1 MASVV
6 AAAAVR
12 RVATR
17 GVVGVVR
24 MQSKSATNASAPAV
38 PAAASDRAPVVP
50 TSEHAKLGNIVSL
63 PWNRMNVE
71 DSDKLGLEHF
81 RRTSLLS
88 NATEEVKGR
97 KAYVYKVSQH
107 AMTSG
112 FSSSKWW
119 AVRLDAS
126 SKWTNPL
133 MGYLS
138 SADTAQ
144 QISQLNRFESAE
156 QAVLFC
162 ERNGL
167 EYEVQAPTERERG
180 AVDSQYAYNFLP
192 KEILNRMKTLGV
204 RKSRPIFRNDTA
216 PSVQGTSTFI
226 NFRYTQRGTESW
238 KPRTDGTYAKGV
250 AQTEKAWTGDVEWP
264 AEKPKHDDGHH

>member
-1 MASVV
+1 
-6 AAAAVR
+6 
-12 RVATR
+12 
-17 GVVGVVR
+17 
-24 MQSKSATNASAPAV
+24 
-38 PAAASDRAPVVP
+38 
-50 TSEHAKLGNIVSL
+50 
-63 PWNRMNVE
+63 
-71 DSDKLGLEHF
+71 
-81 RRTSLLS
+81 
-88 NATEEVKGR
+88 
-97 KAYVYKVSQH
+97 VYKVSQH

-144 QISQLNRFESAE
+144 QMSQLNRFESAE

-162 ERNGL
+162 ERNGI

-216 PSVQGTSTFI
+216 PSVQGTSTFVSGRKGGGEDDPRPQILVPRFAWLNLHLSLPLPYLPPPPPPPLQI

>member
-1 MASVV
+1 
-6 AAAAVR
+6 
-12 RVATR
+12 
-17 GVVGVVR
+17 
-24 MQSKSATNASAPAV
+24 
-38 PAAASDRAPVVP
+38 
-50 TSEHAKLGNIVSL
+50 
-63 PWNRMNVE
+63 
-71 DSDKLGLEHF
+71 
-81 RRTSLLS
+81 
-88 NATEEVKGR
+88 
-97 KAYVYKVSQH
+97 VYKVSQH

-144 QISQLNRFESAE
+144 QMSQLNRFESAE

-162 ERNGL
+162 ERNGI

-216 PSVQGTSTFI
+216 PSVQGTSTFVSGRGGEGRRTTPDLLALTSPLAPTPLPPPPPLQI

>member
-1 MASVV
+1 
-6 AAAAVR
+6 
-12 RVATR
+12 
-17 GVVGVVR
+17 
-24 MQSKSATNASAPAV
+24 
-38 PAAASDRAPVVP
+38 
-50 TSEHAKLGNIVSL
+50 
-63 PWNRMNVE
+63 
-71 DSDKLGLEHF
+71 
-81 RRTSLLS
+81 
-88 NATEEVKGR
+88 
-97 KAYVYKVSQH
+97 VYKVSQH

-144 QISQLNRFESAE
+144 QMSQLNRFESAE

-162 ERNGL
+162 ERNGI

-216 PSVQGTSTFI
+216 PSVQGTSTFVSGRGGGGRTIPICLAQPPLHSLSLPPLTFPPLQI